1 MKKSTQS
8 KTPNDNID
16 VEEYTQEEIEAL
28 DFYQE
33 FSKNIFEDEEI
44 YELMQRFNNDE
55 NKIKEELEEMIK
67 IANKGEEYKWHE
79 VGKSKIIFFYLF
91 YRKKTL

>member
-8 KTPNDNID
+8 KIPNDNID
-16 VEEYTQEEIEAL
+16 VEEYTPEEIEAL

-44 YELMQRFNNDE
+44 
-55 NKIKEELEEMIK
+55 
-67 IANKGEEYKWHE
+67 
-79 VGKSKIIFFYLF
+79 
-91 YRKKTL
+91 

>member
-79 VGKSKIIFFYLF
+79 VGKSKNIF
-91 YRKKTL
+91 